1 MIALHL
7 TEHEAVA
14 LRNLL
19 NIAVQAGGMQAAENA
34 VPLDAKIREA
44 GAKLEDE
51 KARLRHKEASGKET
65 DNGNP

>member
-7 TEHEAVA
+7 TEQEAVA

-19 NIAVQAGGMQAAENA
+19 NIAVQAGGMLAAEIA
-34 VPLDAKIREA
+34 VPIDAKIREA

-51 KARLRHKEASGKET
+51 KARVRHIEASGKET
-65 DNGNP
+65 DIGNA